1 MMKDSTGMDSIR
13 TVGMKK
19 VTIGRGLVKMGMTG
33 KGMMLSALIG
43 KGCQE

>member
-13 TVGMKK
+13 TVGMEK
-19 VTIGRGLVKMGMTG
+19 VTIGRGLMKMGITD
-33 KGMMLSALIG
+33 KGMMLRALIG